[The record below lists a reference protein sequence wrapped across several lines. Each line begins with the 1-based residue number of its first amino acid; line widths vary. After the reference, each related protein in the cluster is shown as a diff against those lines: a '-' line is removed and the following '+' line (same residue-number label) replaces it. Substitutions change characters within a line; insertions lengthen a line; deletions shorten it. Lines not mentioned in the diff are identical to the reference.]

1 MEEEKITDRRVKRSQ
16 NLIKNAFYELSEEKE
31 ISKITVKDICDR
43 ADINRCTF
51 YAHYG
56 NIDVFLDALEQEYAQ
71 KFLDAFSLY
80 HYDQN
85 SSQML
90 DALFSCIKS
99 NKELFALCFRDGS
112 TGKGKSVISEA
123 ILKATLPNWLGQH
136 TLSEEQAV
144 LLEAFICCGGQK
156 IMQLWYESDFSYD
169 EAMVKDLLENAIK
182 HGISY
187 FLYKEN

>member
-1 MEEEKITDRRVKRSQ
+1 MVSNILEGTVGKKKMEEGKITDRRVRRSQ
-16 NLIKNAFYELSEEKE
+16 NLIKNVFYELAEEKE

-85 SSQML
+85 SSQ
-90 DALFSCIKS
+90 IK
-99 NKELFALCFRDGS
+99 
-112 TGKGKSVISEA
+112 
-123 ILKATLPNWLGQH
+123 
-136 TLSEEQAV
+136 
-144 LLEAFICCGGQK
+144 
-156 IMQLWYESDFSYD
+156 
-169 EAMVKDLLENAIK
+169 
-182 HGISY
+182 Y
-187 FLYKEN
+187 F